1 MTQRLSRRLAQ
12 TRAVVIFVGVCAAG
26 GPPAAIGQQA
36 VPTRLWHLPDAGRGP
51 ADADDTSAYFLT
63 KAHEVLAVEA
73 ATGVV
78 RWRQPTFEE
87 GDTVSAIALLVG
99 GQSVVVGDYN
109 LLAFDC
115 RTGSLRW
122 RFIPAEGYGPG
133 IYLGAIAGGAALTGS
148 PSGHV
153 YAVDVES
160 GALRWSTAVA
170 SNTTVYAPVAAGEV
184 VAAGYTE
191 FSAPTRG
198 GVVLLSADNGRVRW
212 KRAFPLP
219 EDALLSTNSA
229 GGPVI
234 YGDVV
239 IASSGDGHIYAFDI
253 ASGDLRWT
261 IPRVS
266 GPSPFPIA
274 ADHDFRPLALD
285 GSLLVAGSLT
295 GQIVGFDLPTRA
307 ERWRFLATRLGST
320 AFRIAAVDDVVYLPF
335 VNGQLVALAAGDGT
349 ERWRIGDWTSG
360 YLWPP
365 AVRGQTLFLSGAHDG
380 LSAVS
385 DPR

>member
-1 MTQRLSRRLAQ
+1 MQQRPLRRLAW
-12 TRAVVIFVGVCAAG
+12 TCAVFLVAVCAVG
-26 GPPAAIGQQA
+26 GPPVAAVRQA
-36 VPTRLWHLPDAGRGP
+36 VPTRVWHLPDRGRGP
-51 ADADDTSAYFLT
+51 ADVDETSAYFLT
-63 KAHEVLAVEA
+63 RTHEVLAVDA
-73 ATGVV
+73 ASGVV
-78 RWRQPTFEE
+78 RWRRPTYEE
-87 GDTVSAIALLVG
+87 GDLVSAISLLVG
-99 GQSVVVGDYN
+99 GASVVVGDYN
-109 LLAFDC
+109 LLAFDS

-133 IYLGAIAGGAALTGS
+133 IYLGAIAGGAALAGS

-170 SNTTVYAPVAAGEV
+170 SNTTIYAPVAAGDF
-184 VAAGYTE
+184 VAAGFTE
-191 FSAPTRG
+191 FTAPTRG

-212 KRAFPLP
+212 KRSFPAP

-234 YGDVV
+234 HGDVV
-239 IASSGDGHIYAFDI
+239 IASSGDGRIYGFDI
-253 ASGDLRWT
+253 TTGELRWT

-266 GPSPFPIA
+266 GPSPFPTA
-274 ADHDFRPLALD
+274 ADHDFRPLALA
-285 GSLLVAGSLT
+285 GNLLVAGSLT
-295 GQIVGFDLPTRA
+295 GQIVAFELPTRA

-320 AFRIAAVDDVVYLPF
+320 AFRIAAADDVVYLPF
-335 VNGQLVALAAGDGT
+335 ANGQLVALTVGDGV

-365 AVRGQTLFLSGAHDG
+365 AVRGPTLFLSGAYDG

>member
-1 MTQRLSRRLAQ
+1 MDKRPLRRLGPIRA
-12 TRAVVIFVGVCAAG
+12 AVVLLGVCVVG
-26 GPPAAIGQQA
+26 GPPAATSQQT
-36 VPTRLWHLPDAGRGP
+36 VPTRVWHLPDEGRGP
-51 ADADDTSAYFLT
+51 ADADETSAYFLT
-63 KAHEVLAVEA
+63 KSHEVLAVDA

-78 RWRQPTFEE
+78 RWRRPTFEE
-87 GDTVSAIALLVG
+87 GDTVSGISLLVA

-133 IYLGAIAGGAALTGS
+133 IYLGAVAGGVALTGS

-153 YAVDVES
+153 YAVDVDS

-170 SNTTVYAPVAAGEV
+170 SNTTIYAPVAAGEV
-184 VAAGYTE
+184 VAAGFTE
-191 FSAPTRG
+191 FTAPTRG
-198 GVVLLSADNGRVRW
+198 GVVLLSADTGRVRW
-212 KRAFPLP
+212 KRSFPVP
-219 EDALLSTNSA
+219 DDPLLSTNSA
-229 GGPVI
+229 GGPVFF
-234 YGDVV
+234 GETV
-239 IASSGDGHIYAFDI
+239 IASGGDGRIHAFDVT
-253 ASGDLRWT
+253 SGELRWT
-261 IPRVS
+261 LPRVS
-266 GPSPFPIA
+266 GASPFPMA
-274 ADHDFRPLALD
+274 ADHDFRPLALT
-285 GSLLVAGSLT
+285 GNLLVAGSLT
-295 GQIVGFDLPTRA
+295 GQIVAFELPSRT

-335 VNGQLVALAAGDGT
+335 VNGQLVALAGGDGV

-365 AVRGQTLFLSGAHDG
+365 AVRGPTLFLSGAQDG
-380 LSAVS
+380 LSALS